1 MPDQLPAA
9 STLCGVRL
17 ARSGPVLYV
26 DANGVDIAPDQLVVV
41 QLAGSEALARV
52 VFSPA
57 QLVSNEP
64 RVVPGG
70 QISRAATEDDVARL
84 LSGDEADNGTAAACL
99 LIDWTEWFVN
109 PGDEPAVHATPAN
122 EPSARA
128 FIERLF
134 PADVSQTRDARND
147 PRQRGTDSSSLRSS
161 E

>member
-1 MPDQLPAA
+1 
-9 STLCGVRL
+9 
-17 ARSGPVLYV
+17 VLYV

-41 QLAGSEALARV
+41 QRAGSEALARV

-64 RVVPGG
+64 RVAPGG
-70 QISRAATEDDVARL
+70 KISRVATDNDTARL
-84 LSGDEADNGTAAACL
+84 RSTADVVENGAAAAGL
-99 LIDWTEWFVN
+99 PIDWTQWFVN
-109 PGDEPAVHATPAN
+109 PGDEPAVYATPAN

-134 PADVSQTRDARND
+134 PADVSETRDARND
-147 PRQRGTDSSSLRSS
+147 PRQRGADSSSLRSS